1 MKKTSS
7 NANRHPAVV
16 RPCVD
21 PAQAFNPDLLMK
33 KMYRLFTALIVAQLA
48 WPVMAAPDFIE
59 NWARNKEVRWQFS
72 PYTYHYSEDP
82 EHKPVVMI
90 GLERESADHSI
101 DGAAFFTNS
110 FGQPTVYWYPLGH
123 SYKAVGGIE
132 DLSIKWT
139 AGLLYGY
146 RAPYE
151 SKVPMNFRG
160 LSPALIPAV
169 VYEFD
174 PGRSVQV
181 NILGTAGLMFQFSMP
196 FR

>member
-1 MKKTSS
+1 
-7 NANRHPAVV
+7 
-16 RPCVD
+16 
-21 PAQAFNPDLLMK
+21 MK
-33 KMYRLFTALIVAQLA
+33 KMFRLFTALIVAQLA
-48 WPVMAAPDFIE
+48 MPAMAAPQFIE
-59 NWARNKEVRWQFS
+59 DWARDKEVRWQFS
-72 PYTYHYSEDP
+72 PYTYHFSEDP

-110 FGQPTVYWYPLGH
+110 FGQPTLYWYPFGH
-123 SYKAVGGIE
+123 SYKAVAGI
-132 DLSIKWT
+132 DRLSVKWT

-169 VYEFD
+169 VYELND
-174 PGRSVQV
+174 GWRAQV
-181 NILGTAGLMFQFSMP
+181 NILGTAGLMFELSKP

>member
-1 MKKTSS
+1 
-7 NANRHPAVV
+7 
-16 RPCVD
+16 
-21 PAQAFNPDLLMK
+21 MK

-48 WPVMAAPDFIE
+48 LPAVAATDFIAD
-59 NWARNKEVRWQFS
+59 WARNNEVRWQFS
-72 PYTYHYSEDP
+72 PLTYHYSQDP
-82 EHKPVVMI
+82 EHKRVVMV
-90 GLERESADHSI
+90 GLERERPDHGI

-110 FGQPTVYWYPLGH
+110 FGQPTIYWYPFGR
-123 SYKAVGGIE
+123 SYKAIAGIE
-132 DLSIKWT
+132 HLSVKWT

-151 SKVPMNFRG
+151 SKVPLNFRG

-169 VYEFD
+169 VYELA
-174 PGRSVQV
+174 PGKSVQV